1 MTLRWSC
8 RRVTTRP
15 VATPHFVGQG
25 LRYADPVPVDPGCAT
40 DASDAELAGR
50 VQDGDRGA
58 EAELFRR
65 LAPRV
70 RLYGLRH
77 LRDPAAADD
86 LVQDVIL
93 LTFDSLRAGKV
104 RERERLASFV
114 FGTCRRVVIDI
125 RRGAARRERLL
136 EHFGPG
142 LGPTT
147 ATNDAKPLD
156 LDRLA
161 RCVERLAERER
172 AVVVLSFYCERGSD
186 DVAAELGLSAGNV
199 RVVRHR
205 ALARLRGCMG
215 VEG

>member
-1 MTLRWSC
+1 MKE
-8 RRVTTRP
+8 
-15 VATPHFVGQG
+15 G
-25 LRYADPVPVDPGCAT
+25 LRYAGPVLVDPERAT
-40 DASDAELAGR
+40 DASDAELAAS
-50 VQDGDRGA
+50 VQGGDPGA

-86 LVQDVIL
+86 LVQDVTL
-93 LTFDSLRAGKV
+93 LTFDALRAGRV
-104 RERERLASFV
+104 RETASLASFV
-114 FGTCRRVVIDI
+114 LGTCRRVVADL

-136 EHFGPG
+136 KQFGPG
-142 LGPTT
+142 LAA
-147 ATNDAKPLD
+147 ATVASDQSAPLD
-156 LDRLA
+156 LPRLA
-161 RCVERLAERER
+161 GCVERLAERER
-172 AVVVLSFYCERGSD
+172 AVVVLSFYAERGSD
-186 DVAAELGLSAGNV
+186 EIAAELGLSTGNV